1 MAAMN
6 GEKLVNEIDGM
17 LSDAAESSSAEA
29 ALPFEAF
36 EDYSTDP
43 VSFNDQSKLMLDK
56 VDALFNLAVKYNRRS
71 SQYLKACGHLE
82 QGIKYLA
89 SGCVTKIALERN
101 NHKLPDLGQLTTDK
115 LFRMASYHYRKI
127 DRALSEFIQEKQG
140 EVDEALLDMEFRF
153 YNLLNRLRMTE
164 VRIHNQYIN
173 WCYDDKKNYDPIVSG
188 LAFSKETWTRAA
200 NRNLEPASFQC
211 ARSFSPLTCNEEGR
225 MKKEE
230 FGSSACEQQTAD
242 CEQEPSAD
250 GGGQMISDGQNIASS
265 VPSVGGDPKSG
276 HIPLITE
283 VPAYLDILMGGYRRA
298 REAGEPEGSVIFT
311 DEEMR
316 FLVKD
321 RSFCQLEPEMAE
333 QLRQIINSS

>member
-6 GEKLVNEIDGM
+6 CEKLVNEIDGM

-127 DRALSEFIQEKQG
+127 DRALSEYIQEKQG
-140 EVDEALLDMEFRF
+140 EVDEALLDMEFRY

-164 VRIHNQYIN
+164 VRIHNLDIN
-173 WCYDDKKNYDPIVSG
+173 WCFDDKKNYDPLIGG
-188 LAFSKETWTRAA
+188 LAFSKDSWTRSV
-200 NRNLEPASFQC
+200 NRNLEPASFQS
-211 ARSFSPLTCNEEGR
+211 ARSFSPLKTNEEGKRKNEELKASACEQQAADAGNEEGR
-225 MKKEE
+225 MKNEE
-230 FGSSACEQQTAD
+230 LDSSACEQETS
-242 CEQEPSAD
+242 EP
-250 GGGQMISDGQNIASS
+250 S
-265 VPSVGGDPKSG
+265 VPSVSESG
-276 HIPLITE
+276 HMPMITE
-283 VPAYLDILMGGYRRA
+283 PPAFFETLVRA
-298 REAGEPEGSVIFT
+298 MERGQEAGEPDGTVIFT

-316 FLVKD
+316 ELLKD
-321 RSFCQLEPEMAE
+321 PLFCMMEPDMTKR
-333 QLRQIINSS
+333 LREIVNSS